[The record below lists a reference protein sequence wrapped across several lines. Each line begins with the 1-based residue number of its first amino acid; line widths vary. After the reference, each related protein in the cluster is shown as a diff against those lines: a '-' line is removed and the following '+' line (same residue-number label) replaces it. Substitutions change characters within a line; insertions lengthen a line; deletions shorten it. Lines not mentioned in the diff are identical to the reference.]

1 MSFHE
6 KSNAVMLG
14 IMALVAGLY
23 VVLVAGDLRGVP
35 ADAVGEVRYVTTLA
49 FAMGVFV
56 VLAVVAHI
64 LIAALAARSDGE
76 VADAADE
83 RDHLI
88 DLRGER
94 RGGFV
99 LHVGV
104 LAALGLALKG
114 GEPFW
119 IAHALLAGLVL
130 AEMVK
135 ATSKLIDYRR
145 GL

>member
-14 IMALVAGLY
+14 IMALVAVLY
-23 VVLVAGDLRGVP
+23 VMLVSDQLRGVP
-35 ADAVGEVRYVTTLA
+35 ADAVGEVRYITTLG
-49 FAMGVFV
+49 FAVGVFV

-64 LIAALAARSDGE
+64 LIVAFSVRTDGDE
-76 VADAADE
+76 DDVADE

-104 LAALGLALKG
+104 LAALMLALRG

-135 ATSKLIDYRR
+135 ATSKLVDYRR
-145 GL
+145 GV